1 MIKIIAVEIL
11 NGPVSTQTPL
21 GTNATFTCTTEFGN
35 VAFVSWVV
43 EFYNSTYVFDTL
55 STDDSAMLEQS
66 GIFSTTNG
74 TNTMVLIILGSL
86 SNNNTI
92 VVCKEFSFTG
102 TSFSD
107 PASLMVIGTYV

>member
-11 NGPVSTQTPL
+11 NAHRLLLVL
-21 GTNATFTCTTEFGN
+21 CNATFTCTTEFGN

-55 STDDSAMLEQS
+55 STDDSAILEQS

-74 TNTMVLIILGSL
+74 TNTMLLIVLGSL
-86 SNNNTI
+86 SNNI
-92 VVCKEFSFTG
+92 VCTEFSFTE

-107 PASLMVIGTYV
+107 PASL